1 MASKRRFGIGVKKKR
16 NEALPSSQVDD
27 QIAALRAFVQ
37 EHKTKRKPARPS
49 DGKLRIF
56 ADCAGIGS
64 EIIALGLLGFSK
76 QDFEFVGGTEIDNT
90 KRCILQAVHRAF
102 KLPTKKEQLQRD
114 IFDRSLV
121 NTSPCDVYIAGFPC
135 PAYSNCGKKLGARDG
150 LRRGLLLFEGL
161 KYVAFWKPD
170 LVILEQVTA
179 FMEKKHIKTHK
190 AMKKFFAALHYTV
203 YMKKMQTMQHGIPQ
217 SRKRCYFVAFR
228 NTKAQQIA
236 FRFPKPLKCPR
247 LSSFLDTDR
256 IGNYKAALA
265 SYEERHGASIWNE
278 TLVLDIGA
286 SPSWQSKMSG
296 LCPCLIRTRCMQKG
310 YYLPKQRRLLDGV
323 ECARFQGV
331 PAELYRQILSNVM
344 RKTNYTTEEGAEKQ
358 IMGALGDAMSV
369 NVLMRILP
377 PALKAASL
385 WPSSLKS
392 KDPWA
397 ESSDLAS
404 LSDRLFEAAC

>member
-76 QDFEFVGGTEIDNT
+76 QDFDFVGGTEIDNT

-190 AMKKFFAALHYTV
+190 AMKKFFADLHYTV
-203 YMKKMQTMQHGIPQ
+203 YMKKCKLCSTVF
-217 SRKRCYFVAFR
+217 RK
-228 NTKAQQIA
+228 
-236 FRFPKPLKCPR
+236 
-247 LSSFLDTDR
+247 
-256 IGNYKAALA
+256 
-265 SYEERHGASIWNE
+265 
-278 TLVLDIGA
+278 
-286 SPSWQSKMSG
+286 
-296 LCPCLIRTRCMQKG
+296 
-310 YYLPKQRRLLDGV
+310 
-323 ECARFQGV
+323 
-331 PAELYRQILSNVM
+331 
-344 RKTNYTTEEGAEKQ
+344 AEK
-358 IMGALGDAMSV
+358 DA
-369 NVLMRILP
+369 ILLLFATP
-377 PALKAASL
+377 RRSKSL
-385 WPSSLKS
+385 FDFQSL
-392 KDPWA
+392 
-397 ESSDLAS
+397 
-404 LSDRLFEAAC
+404 